1 MNSLWNKSFYLSRFI
16 LHSKSAVVRPRWVS
30 YSTSGTDNISE
41 RVLSVLKT
49 IDRIDTSKDLGLDS
63 LDMVEAIIAIE
74 EEFGIEIPDRVA
86 DSIKTPAD
94 VVAFITEEQARN
106 RVN

>member
-1 MNSLWNKSFYLSRFI
+1 MECNMTR
-16 LHSKSAVVRPRWVS
+16 
-30 YSTSGTDNISE
+30 
-41 RVLSVLKT
+41 
-49 IDRIDTSKDLGLDS
+49 DLGFDS

-94 VVAFITEEQARN
+94 AATYIKEEQN
-106 RVN
+106 RTRVS

>member
-1 MNSLWNKSFYLSRFI
+1 MDCNM
-16 LHSKSAVVRPRWVS
+16 
-30 YSTSGTDNISE
+30 T
-41 RVLSVLKT
+41 
-49 IDRIDTSKDLGLDS
+49 KDLGLDS